1 MHQIIK
7 VLTND
12 DGELTGWRENG
23 TVQVV
28 LMYPLT
34 GHVDGVGTQRVVLN
48 SFDQPLNTPVAIS
61 DLND

>member
-12 DGELTGWRENG
+12 YGELTGWRENG
-23 TVQVV
+23 TVQVA

-34 GHVDGVGTQRVVLN
+34 WHVDGVGTQRVVLN
-48 SFDQPLNTPVAIS
+48 SFDQPLNRPVAIS